1 MKILKFI
8 KLMRQTELKNKN
20 REISKIMLNHNLPHS
35 SNKQLRQ
42 IVKIRAKIKIK
53 EATNNKVLRLPQTQT
68 TLITKVHTFNSQTN
82 HR

>member
-8 KLMRQTELKNKN
+8 KLMRQTELKSKN

-53 EATNNKVLRLPQTQT
+53 EATNNKALQLLQT

>member
-1 MKILKFI
+1 
-8 KLMRQTELKNKN
+8 MRQTELKNKN
-20 REISKIMLNHNLPHS
+20 SEISKIMLNHNLHPF

-53 EATNNKVLRLPQTQT
+53 EATNIKALQLLQT

>member
-53 EATNNKVLRLPQTQT
+53 EATNNKVLRLPQT
-68 TLITKVHTFNSQTN
+68 TLITKVRTFNSQTN

>member
-53 EATNNKVLRLPQTQT
+53 EATNNKALRLLQTQT
-68 TLITKVHTFNSQTN
+68 SITKVHTFNSQTN

>member
-53 EATNNKVLRLPQTQT
+53 EATNNKVLRLPQT